1 MGTLNN
7 NGIARNQRCLGCFF
21 RQKRMKY
28 LLCLA
33 VLLSSYQLAS
43 SQYQPIYVETGGN
56 KVVYLGIENRLTI
69 AVPGIASDQL
79 IVRCG
84 SDTLRYQGGTQFA
97 WYPKEPYPQKVQL
110 IIEHSQTDQE
120 WRRAIVLQHIPIR
133 ATVAMQEEGMVDVA
147 TMRLQKGIYSRTIG
161 ICSRCLTTDYT
172 IHYLPKNGNSQHIRG
187 KGSRFEGAIAAL
199 VERAAVG
206 DRYFFT
212 DIRVR
217 CPGDRVARSA
227 PSIFLTIK

>member
-7 NGIARNQRCLGCFF
+7 NGIARNRRCLGCFF
-21 RQKRMKY
+21 RQKSMKY

-33 VLLSSYQLAS
+33 VLLSSYQLGY
-43 SQYQPIYVETGGN
+43 SQYQPLYVETGEN
-56 KVVYLGIENRLTI
+56 KVVYLGIENKLTI
-69 AVPGIASDQL
+69 AVPDIPSEQL

-84 SDTLRYQGGTQFA
+84 RDTLRYRGGTQFV

-110 IIEHSQTDQE
+110 IIEHPHTDQA
-120 WRRAIVLQHIPIR
+120 WRRAIMLQHIPIR
-133 ATVAMQEEGMVDVA
+133 VTVAMKEEGTVDVA
-147 TMRLQKGIYSRTIG
+147 TMRLQKGIYSRTVG
-161 ICSRCLTTDYT
+161 ICSHCLTTDYT
-172 IHYLPKNGNSQHIRG
+172 IHYLPKNGDSQHIVG
-187 KGSRFEGAIAAL
+187 KGRRFEGAIEAL
-199 VERAAVG
+199 VEQAAVG